1 MMKRIKSAQLRP
13 GMYLQ
18 KLEGNWM
25 AHPFWRSSF
34 MLKHQGQVEE
44 ILASGIPE
52 VWIDTGKGQD
62 VDCGP
67 SQALPPAVPKE
78 VVQTPPARAEM
89 RVPMAEELAR
99 AASICSQSKKAIVSM
114 FQDVRMGK
122 AIAIEG
128 ARPLVEEIA
137 DSVARNPSALISVA
151 RLKTADDYTYMH
163 SVAVC
168 GLMIALAN
176 ELGMDETSA
185 REAGLAGLLHDV
197 GKMAV
202 PNEIL
207 NKPGKLTNQEFDIV
221 RGHPER
227 GHRILVEGGGAS
239 EVALDVCLHHH
250 EKVDGSGYP
259 DRLDGSRISQFA
271 KMGAVCDVYDA
282 ITSNRPYKSGWNPAE
297 ALSKM
302 TEWSKGHFEETVF
315 LAFVKCVGIYPVGS
329 FVRLGSGRLGV
340 VAEQSE
346 KSLLKPVVRVFFST
360 RSGMRIPHE
369 LVDLG
374 RPGIGDAI
382 ADREDPARWDFP
394 DLEDLWRPAELL

>member
-1 MMKRIKSAQLRP
+1 MIKRISAEDLRP

-25 AHPFWRSSF
+25 AHPFWRSTF
-34 MLKHQGQVEE
+34 LLKDAGQVAEVH
-44 ILASGIPE
+44 ASGIRD
-52 VWIDTGKGQD
+52 VWIDTAKGLD
-62 VDCGP
+62 VASVLVVTDEPSPSESSPPPPLRRSGP
-67 SQALPPAVPKE
+67 VS
-78 VVQTPPARAEM
+78 
-89 RVPMAEELAR
+89 MAEELER
-99 AASICSQSKKAIVSM
+99 ATRICVNSKQAIVSM
-114 FQDVRMGK
+114 FQDARMGK
-122 AIAIEG
+122 AIAAES

-137 DSVARNPSALISVA
+137 ESVARNPSALISVA

-168 GLMIALAN
+168 GLMISLSN
-176 ELGMDETSA
+176 ELGLDASLT

-221 RGHPER
+221 RGHPEH
-227 GHRILVEGGGAS
+227 GHRILVEGGGAT
-239 EVALDVCLHHH
+239 EIALDVCLHHH

-259 DRLDGSRISQFA
+259 HRLDAGRISRFA

-282 ITSNRPYKSGWNPAE
+282 ITSNRPYKEGWDPAE

-302 TEWSKGHFEETVF
+302 AEWSKGHFDETIF
-315 LAFVKCVGIYPVGS
+315 QSFVKCVGIFPVGS
-329 FVRLGSGRLGV
+329 LVRLKSGRLAV
-340 VAEQSE
+340 VTEQSW
-346 KSLLKPVVRVFFST
+346 KALLKPLVRVFFST
-360 RSGMRIPHE
+360 RSGTRIPHE
-369 LVDLG
+369 VIDLA
-374 RPGIGDAI
+374 RPGVGDEI
-382 ADREDPARWDFP
+382 ADREDPVRWAFP

>member
-1 MMKRIKSAQLRP
+1 MIKRIHTAQLRP

-34 MLKHQGQVEE
+34 MLKDPGQVDE
-44 ILASGIPE
+44 IHASGIRE
-52 VWIDTGKGQD
+52 VWIDTGKGLD
-62 VDCGP
+62 IEPEPVEAVATREVASVP
-67 SQALPPAVPKE
+67 PPPQAAG
-78 VVQTPPARAEM
+78 
-89 RVPMAEELAR
+89 RVSMAEELAR
-99 AASICSQSKKAIVSM
+99 ATRICVNSKQAIISM
-114 FQDVRMGK
+114 FEDVRMGK
-122 AIAIEG
+122 AIAAEG

-137 DSVARNPSALISVA
+137 DSVARNPGALISVA

-168 GLMIALAN
+168 GLMIALSN
-176 ELGMDETSA
+176 ELGLDDAQT

-207 NKPGKLTNQEFDIV
+207 NKPGKLTHQEFDIV

-227 GHRILVEGGGAS
+227 GHRILLEGGGAT
-239 EVALDVCLHHH
+239 ETALDVCLHHH

-259 DRLDGSRISQFA
+259 HGLDGSRISHFA

-302 TEWSKGHFEETVF
+302 AEWSKGHFDETVF
-315 LAFVKCVGIYPVGS
+315 QAFVKCVGIYPVGS
-329 FVRLGSGRLGV
+329 LVRLGSGRLGV
-340 VAEQSE
+340 VAEQSG

-360 RSGMRIPHE
+360 RSGTRIPHE
-369 LVDLG
+369 LVDLA
-374 RPGIGDAI
+374 RPGVGDAI
-382 ADREDPARWDFP
+382 ADRENPEDWDFP
-394 DLEDLWRPAELL
+394 DLDELWRPAEVL

>member
-1 MMKRIKSAQLRP
+1 MIKRIPAADLCP

-34 MLKHQGQVEE
+34 LLKDAGQVAEVQ
-44 ILASGIPE
+44 ASGIRD
-52 VWIDTGKGQD
+52 VWIDTDKGLD
-62 VDCGP
+62 VPAEPVEEVEPLP
-67 SQALPPAVPKE
+67 SEP
-78 VVQTPPARAEM
+78 TPPPPRTGP
-89 RVPMAEELAR
+89 VSMAEELER
-99 AASICSQSKKAIVSM
+99 AARICVSSKKAIVSM

-122 AIAIEG
+122 AIAAES

-137 DSVARNPSALISVA
+137 ESVARNPGALISVA

-168 GLMIALAN
+168 GLMISLSN
-176 ELGMDETSA
+176 ELGLDAALT

-227 GHRILVEGGGAS
+227 GHRILLEGGGATEIS
-239 EVALDVCLHHH
+239 LDVCLHHH

-259 DRLDGSRISQFA
+259 HRLDARRISKFA

-282 ITSNRPYKSGWNPAE
+282 ITSNRPYKAGWNPAE

-302 TEWSKGHFEETVF
+302 AEWSKGHFDETIF
-315 LAFVKCVGIYPVGS
+315 QGFVKCVGIFPVGS
-329 FVRLGSGRLGV
+329 LVRLKSGRLAV
-340 VAEQSE
+340 VTEQSG
-346 KSLLKPVVRVFFST
+346 KALLKPVVRVFFST
-360 RSGMRIPHE
+360 RSGTRIPHE
-369 LVDLG
+369 VIDLAS
-374 RPGIGDAI
+374 PGAGDEI
-382 ADREDPARWDFP
+382 AEREDAARWAFP